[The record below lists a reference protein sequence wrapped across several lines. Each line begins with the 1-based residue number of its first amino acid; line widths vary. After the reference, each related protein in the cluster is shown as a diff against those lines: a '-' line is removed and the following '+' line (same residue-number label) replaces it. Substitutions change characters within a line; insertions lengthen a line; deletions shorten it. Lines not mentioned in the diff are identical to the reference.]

1 MSDIREIEKCI
12 GLRFWN
18 KELLRQAVTHYS
30 CFGRYKNGQ
39 NSHYERLEFLGDSV
53 LGSYISQVIFKTHP
67 DYSEEELT
75 NLKSEL
81 TSNDFLADVATKLGL
96 AKFIRFS
103 DAAFDY
109 NFTER
114 SRLQIYADAVEA
126 IIGAICI
133 DRGERRARKFID
145 RHILSRLEDATE
157 RAGQDDPKSALQK
170 LIHQKYNE
178 NPVYERLGETGTD
191 EDYRCRVGVYVQ
203 GKLLAEGTGVNKKTA
218 GANAAEAA
226 LLKQLG
232 GNGVL

>member
-1 MSDIREIEKCI
+1 MKNLKEIEKRI
-12 GLRFWN
+12 GIRFRH
-18 KELLRQAVTHYS
+18 KELLRQAITHYS

-53 LGSYISQVIFKTHP
+53 LGSYISQIIFQTHP

-81 TSNDFLADVATKLGL
+81 TSNNFLAEVAEKIGL
-96 AKFIRFS
+96 SGFIRFS
-103 DAAFDY
+103 DEPFDY
-109 NFTER
+109 CFTER
-114 SRLQIYADAVEA
+114 SRLQIYADCVEA

-145 RHILSRLEDATE
+145 RHILSRLGDATE

-178 NPVYERLGETGTD
+178 NPVYERLGETGTG
-191 EDYRCRVGVYVQ
+191 EDYRCQVGVYVR
-203 GKLLAEGTGVNKKTA
+203 GKLLAAGTGVNKKEA

-226 LLKQLG
+226 LLQQLG